1 MVMVVMLMMV
11 VILVMEGIIVMDVLV
26 MDGGADDCALNGD
39 MMVFVLMLV
48 W

>member
-1 MVMVVMLMMV
+1 MVMVVMVMMV

-26 MDGGADDCALNGD
+26 MDGCADDCVLHGD